1 MNFSITRG
9 NPTVQER
16 AAIENALKLRK
27 SAPIS
32 RRGRWGQPQLR
43 SELRKTKP
51 RGIGSEK

>member
-16 AAIENALKLRK
+16 AAIESALQSRK
-27 SAPIS
+27 SAPVS
-32 RRGRWGQPQLR
+32 RRSRWGQPQLR

-51 RGIGSEK
+51 LGNGGEK

>member
-16 AAIENALKLRK
+16 TAIENALKLRK

-32 RRGRWGQPQLR
+32 RRSRWGQPQLR